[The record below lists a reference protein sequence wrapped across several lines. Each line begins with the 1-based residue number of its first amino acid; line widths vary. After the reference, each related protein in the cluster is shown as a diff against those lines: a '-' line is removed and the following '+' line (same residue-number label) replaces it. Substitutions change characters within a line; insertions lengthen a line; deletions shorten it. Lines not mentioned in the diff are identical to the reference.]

1 VLGGGS
7 RCRGRSPASVRKQEE
22 GVRWAEWGEMAKRAS
37 WLAGP
42 TGRNLKRISFLNK
55 NWIIKYTKALEICT
69 RRFRRNFDIDIFP
82 KFF

>member
-1 VLGGGS
+1 
-7 RCRGRSPASVRKQEE
+7 
-22 GVRWAEWGEMAKRAS
+22 MAKRAS

-42 TGRNLKRISFLNK
+42 IGRNLKRISFLNK

-69 RRFRRNFDIDIFP
+69 RRFRRNFEMDIFP